1 MHAKDLIY
9 MAYFDPHRLFDGL
22 TSYIHSMRRHLL
34 TYFLRRAT
42 HWAAGGAVNMHDR
55 WQQRGLCMPLNHS
68 LHMLTRYN
76 GGCRPC
82 MAAAAA
88 VRRGHTTC
96 RKPAVTSSS
105 YLC

>member
-42 HWAAGGAVNMHDR
+42 HWAAALSTCTTGGSSAACACRLTIASICLHAITAAVDRAWRRLRLSGAVI
-55 WQQRGLCMPLNHS
+55 PLVES
-68 LHMLTRYN
+68 QL
-76 GGCRPC
+76 
-82 MAAAAA
+82 
-88 VRRGHTTC
+88 
-96 RKPAVTSSS
+96 
-105 YLC
+105 

>member
-22 TSYIHSMRRHLL
+22 TSYIHSMRRGGTYSL
-34 TYFLRRAT
+34 TSY
-42 HWAAGGAVNMHDR
+42 AAPLGGGAVNMHDR

>member
-42 HWAAGGAVNMHDR
+42 HWAAALSTCTTGGSSAACACRLTIASICLLSYHDSYHMSNVFMM
-55 WQQRGLCMPLNHS
+55 QLNCFE
-68 LHMLTRYN
+68 LTL
-76 GGCRPC
+76 
-82 MAAAAA
+82 MI
-88 VRRGHTTC
+88 H
-96 RKPAVTSSS
+96 
-105 YLC
+105 